1 MPALPLERPQPLNR
15 EPEQGALVRAATRV
29 LEALRSTADLAGQVA
44 ATGARA
50 AGVPVGLVSLVAL
63 FLVTQDRI
71 DRSDPRLRLS
81 PLHAPS
87 TLEFAPGDP
96 A

>member
-1 MPALPLERPQPLNR
+1 MPLERPRELAR
-15 EPEQGALVRAATRV
+15 EPQQGAIARTATRV
-29 LEALRSTADLAGQVA
+29 LETLRSSAVVAGQVA
-44 ATGARA
+44 STGARA
-50 AGVPVGLVSLVAL
+50 AGMPVGLVSLVAL

-87 TLEFAPGDP
+87 TLEFSAGDT